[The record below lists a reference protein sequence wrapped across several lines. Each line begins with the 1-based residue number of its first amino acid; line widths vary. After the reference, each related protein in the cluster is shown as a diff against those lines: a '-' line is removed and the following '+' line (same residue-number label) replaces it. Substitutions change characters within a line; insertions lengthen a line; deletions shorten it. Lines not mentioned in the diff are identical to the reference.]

1 MAIDALIYTS
11 EMVHEEF
18 VVGEF
23 VVGEFVVGEFV
34 VGEWG
39 ERIKKTQIIP

>member
-23 VVGEFVVGEFV
+23 GVGEFV

>member
-1 MAIDALIYTS
+1 LAIDALIYTS

-23 VVGEFVVGEFV
+23 VVGEFVVGE
-34 VGEWG
+34 WG

>member
-11 EMVHEEF
+11 EMVHK
-18 VVGEF
+18 EF

>member
-23 VVGEFVVGEFV
+23 VVGEFVVGE
-34 VGEWG
+34 WG